1 MTQRWLDV
9 KESFLPAGVARL
21 NWQKG
26 PGTRTANEEALRQL
40 RSDAE
45 RHGLAPT
52 EIKELVDN
60 ATRRRQ
66 DSAPKAAQALD
77 EMRRTGGLH
86 TAADAANGLSTEG
99 VVRLELAEA
108 LGADWVA
115 LVGGE
120 EAAPGLV
127 ADGVAYLELLAK
139 ERWEG
144 GLRAAALG
152 GEYQP
157 TAARPATL
165 AALDEAAAAGDQ
177 LRLLPLLLL
186 SNRRCGAPSVE
197 LLQAA
202 MRACAANRP
211 DALEARAPLEARVLR
226 AVCFQEPRPEPGP
239 TAVGRGSPAA
249 AKGRWAAAVAPE
261 LLEDLKMWADLTVG
275 TPGGGGGVV
284 SATGRARGGDHAAG
298 AYLLQYAAD
307 VALKKASGALSAAL
321 AAAALAGPGADA
333 DALADKVRAGAD
345 AAVNA
350 LLWPGR
356 FERLGRE
363 QVISASAALKLAAR
377 TVPGAVGSVPTHE
390 LGELVLRVLGRS
402 GVAELLAEVEVA
414 GSGDGG
420 GDGGPLWV
428 GAEALLLVPRT
439 GCCAVLE
446 YLAAH
451 GSPAVRSVVAG
462 LPGDLRQRP
471 GLMHACA
478 GGGGAAAAPRPQRPS
493 GPPECP
499 PVARASRL

>member
-1 MTQRWLDV
+1 VKQRWLDV

-26 PGTRTANEEALRQL
+26 LGTRTANENALKQL

-165 AALDEAAAAGDQ
+165 
-177 LRLLPLLLL
+177 
-186 SNRRCGAPSVE
+186 SRRSRPRRGCGA
-197 LLQAA
+197 
-202 MRACAANRP
+202 RAHACCARCLCGAG
-211 DALEARAPLEARVLR
+211 LR
-226 AVCFQEPRPEPGP
+226 RLGQGEGSDWWCHTTR
-239 TAVGRGSPAA
+239 TGRTWWYGCV
-249 AKGRWAAAVAPE
+249 RWAGCSPTRRPGCPGATARPTWPPSTRRTRPLCAPC
-261 LLEDLKMWADLTVG
+261 
-275 TPGGGGGVV
+275 
-284 SATGRARGGDHAAG
+284 
-298 AYLLQYAAD
+298 
-307 VALKKASGALSAAL
+307 ASGCN
-321 AAAALAGPGADA
+321 GW
-333 DALADKVRAGAD
+333 R
-345 AAVNA
+345 
-350 LLWPGR
+350 
-356 FERLGRE
+356 
-363 QVISASAALKLAAR
+363 
-377 TVPGAVGSVPTHE
+377 
-390 LGELVLRVLGRS
+390 
-402 GVAELLAEVEVA
+402 
-414 GSGDGG
+414 
-420 GDGGPLWV
+420 
-428 GAEALLLVPRT
+428 
-439 GCCAVLE
+439 
-446 YLAAH
+446 
-451 GSPAVRSVVAG
+451 
-462 LPGDLRQRP
+462 RQRRGQRRGRQRWRRQRRRRQRRRRQRRRRRP
-471 GLMHACA
+471 IGSFLMRCL
-478 GGGGAAAAPRPQRPS
+478 QRCRT
-493 GPPECP
+493 ECES
-499 PVARASRL
+499 A